1 MKEEALSSPSC
12 SKCHAP
18 YQGNKEA
25 LGWCLDGVA
34 RIVGFI
40 APAVYI
46 STAIINLAKLKA
58 GCSIETPEGEVTAP
72 DCDGKVYGLKPSSLL
87 TTYATIVGVLSAACL
102 PIVGAVLDHTT
113 HRKLV
118 GLISAGLQCVCLF
131 VPIFITEENWPTI
144 LVLSVFSAFIGW
156 IHTLSIFAY
165 LPELTDDPKRLASW
179 TANFH
184 FIQYISLI
192 IFLGYMIGVLYATGF
207 NGDDILSARVAMIS
221 SFVIV
226 TPLYIWTWLGLMK
239 PRSALQEIPNDS
251 SLWFIGFQKVY
262 KTGKKLF
269 HEHKSI
275 MLFLLNVALVESA
288 QQSIATV
295 SLTYMTD
302 TLLMTSTENGI
313 AILVL
318 FIFSAIGALL
328 GKLSLRWL
336 NPINSNKLCQLVTAL
351 NTGLA
356 ALILTGPNQNWR
368 AYLIA
373 GGWGLGAGWKNTVE
387 RFAVTQII
395 PVGQDAELMG
405 FYLFSS
411 QVIVWLPTLIFTS
424 MNEAGVSQRVSITI
438 LIGFFMGGIGCLS
451 LMEEYDEI
459 VSAAG
464 RLEATEAV
472 VVATDGNPEVPKEA

>member
-1 MKEEALSSPSC
+1 MKEETQPSPPN

-40 APAVYI
+40 APAVYL

-58 GCSIETPEGEVTAP
+58 GCSIEIPEGEVKAP
-72 DCDGKVYGLKPSSLL
+72 DCDGRVYGLKPSSLL

-102 PIVGAVLDHTT
+102 PIVGAVLDHTSR
-113 HRKLV
+113 RKLV
-118 GLISAGLQCVCLF
+118 GLISAGLQSVCLF
-131 VPIFITEENWPTI
+131 VPIFITETNWPAI

-165 LPELTDDPKRLASW
+165 LPELTDNPKRLASW

-184 FIQYISLI
+184 FIQYIALI
-192 IFLGYMIGVLYATGF
+192 LFLGYMIGVLYATGYD
-207 NGDDILSARVAMIS
+207 GDDILSARVAMIS

-251 SLWFIGFQKVY
+251 SLWSIGFQKVY
-262 KTGKKLF
+262 ATGKKLF

-302 TLLMTSTENGI
+302 TLLMSSTENGI

-318 FIFSAIGALL
+318 FIFSAIGALI

-336 NPINSNKLCQLVTAL
+336 NPINSNKFCQAVTAV

-438 LIGFFMGGIGCLS
+438 LIGFFLGGIGCLS
-451 LMEEYDEI
+451 LMEKYDDI
-459 VSAAG
+459 VFAAG
-464 RLEATEAV
+464 RLEAAETAV
-472 VVATDGNPEVPKEA
+472 VVADRKSVV